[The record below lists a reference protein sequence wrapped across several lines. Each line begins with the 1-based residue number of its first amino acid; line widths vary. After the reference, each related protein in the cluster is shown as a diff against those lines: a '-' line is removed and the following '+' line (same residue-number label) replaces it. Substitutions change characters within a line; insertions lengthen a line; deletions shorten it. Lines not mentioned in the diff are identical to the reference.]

1 MRSLWMRLTGAFIL
15 VILLYGTV
23 DNFLVHR
30 STQEQFK
37 RYTSQT
43 GLAWAERLAP
53 SLEQY
58 YETNGSWEGADSI
71 FQSSS
76 MGMPSMMMGNMMM
89 GDMQSEM
96 METSNVWDMMG
107 FQLVL
112 VDLNGW
118 VQTDTSGNLAEA
130 QLTASDLTTG
140 ISLMLDNAQIGTLL
154 ALDTSLSPDSASNA
168 FVHTLST
175 TNWQASLVAA
185 FFALIIGSLL
195 FRQIISPIRSVTDAA
210 RKIATG
216 DLDQRVPEG
225 SSDEIG
231 QMAQTF
237 NQMADALEHDRL
249 LRQNMTADI
258 AHELRTPLSIIQ
270 GNLEAMMDGVLPSNP
285 KEIASLHEET
295 LLLNRL
301 VADLRLLSLAEAG
314 QLHLD
319 RTDTDILALVKQIV
333 VSLQPTADALHVALV
348 TDLPVSCPNL
358 RLDIDRTNQIFHNII
373 ANALRFTPADGKIT
387 VHARLTEEAI
397 LVDISDTGTGIAP
410 DDLPYI
416 FDRFY
421 RGEKSRNRASG
432 GSGIGL
438 AIVRQLMQ
446 AQGGDVEVKSPV
458 QVENDDTQY
467 GSCFTLS
474 FPLS

>member
-1 MRSLWMRLTGAFIL
+1 
-15 VILLYGTV
+15 
-23 DNFLVHR
+23 
-30 STQEQFK
+30 
-37 RYTSQT
+37 
-43 GLAWAERLAP
+43 
-53 SLEQY
+53 
-58 YETNGSWEGADSI
+58 
-71 FQSSS
+71 
-76 MGMPSMMMGNMMM
+76 
-89 GDMQSEM
+89 
-96 METSNVWDMMG
+96 
-107 FQLVL
+107 
-112 VDLNGW
+112 
-118 VQTDTSGNLAEA
+118 
-130 QLTASDLTTG
+130 
-140 ISLMLDNAQIGTLL
+140 MLDNAQIGTLL
-154 ALDTSLSPDSASNA
+154 ALDTSLSPNSASNA
-168 FVHTLST
+168 FVRTLST
-175 TNWQASLVAA
+175 ATWQSSLVAA
-185 FFALIIGSLL
+185 LFALVIGSLL

-210 RKIATG
+210 RKIAAG

-237 NQMADALEHDRL
+237 NQMADALEHDRQ

-270 GNLEAMMDGVLPSNP
+270 GNLEAMMDGVLPSSP

-314 QLHLD
+314 QLHLN
-319 RTDTDILALVKQIV
+319 RTDTDILVLVKQIV

-348 TDLPVSCPNL
+348 TDLPVSCPSL
-358 RLDIDRTNQIFHNII
+358 KLDIDRTNQIFHNII

-387 VHARLTEEAI
+387 VHARLTEEAM

-410 DDLPYI
+410 DDLPHI

-446 AQGGDVEVKSPV
+446 AQGGDVTVKSPV
-458 QVENDDTQY
+458 QAENDETPY